1 MLQLVIIVAYFSVM
15 IIIGIVSRKQAR
27 GIDDFFVAGRKG
39 STLLITGSL
48 LATIVGGSSTV
59 GMAGLGF
66 SRGLS
71 GAWWLLV
78 GSIGLVVLGLF
89 LAKKVRAFGLYT
101 LPELVAKQYDKR
113 VGLAASIL
121 IVVAWVGVIAAQII
135 ASGTLLGVLGIGS
148 PLMWMVIFT
157 TIFITYS
164 VLGGQQAVIRTD
176 AVQTGIILAGVFGG
190 LALVLSRLGGWSG
203 LASVLPAGHFSFPTS
218 PQFSA
223 YELVSLLF
231 LVGLT
236 YVVGPDMYSRLFCA
250 RDTRTARKSVLW
262 AALIIV
268 PIAFG
273 ITLIGMGASALFPQ
287 IAPEQALPVIITEFM
302 PPFLGGV
309 VLAAL
314 LGALMSSAD
323 TCLMSAS
330 TILTVDIIGALK
342 PLSPAKTVAY
352 SRWAMVI
359 IGIAALALALALN
372 GVISALLFAYTIYTG
387 GVIMPVLAGFY
398 RERLRVTPLGAL
410 AAIIGGGSAAL
421 ISKILAIKYLDLG
434 SLGISLCL
442 LFLVSFFDNRIRG
455 RQLDGAKD
463 I

>member
-1 MLQLVIIVAYFSVM
+1 
-15 IIIGIVSRKQAR
+15 
-27 GIDDFFVAGRKG
+27 
-39 STLLITGSL
+39 
-48 LATIVGGSSTV
+48 
-59 GMAGLGF
+59 
-66 SRGLS
+66 
-71 GAWWLLV
+71 
-78 GSIGLVVLGLF
+78 
-89 LAKKVRAFGLYT
+89 
-101 LPELVAKQYDKR
+101 
-113 VGLAASIL
+113 
-121 IVVAWVGVIAAQII
+121 
-135 ASGTLLGVLGIGS
+135 
-148 PLMWMVIFT
+148 
-157 TIFITYS
+157 
-164 VLGGQQAVIRTD
+164 
-176 AVQTGIILAGVFGG
+176 
-190 LALVLSRLGGWSG
+190 
-203 LASVLPAGHFSFPTS
+203 
-218 PQFSA
+218 
-223 YELVSLLF
+223 
-231 LVGLT
+231 
-236 YVVGPDMYSRLFCA
+236 
-250 RDTRTARKSVLW
+250 VLW

-352 SRWAMVI
+352 SRWAMAI
-359 IGIAALALALALN
+359 IGIAALALALTLN

>member
-1 MLQLVIIVAYFSVM
+1 MLQLIIIAAYFLAM
-15 IIIGIVSRKQAR
+15 IVIGVVSRRRAR

-39 STLLITGSL
+39 STLLIAGSL
-48 LATIVGGSSTV
+48 LATIVGGSATV

-101 LPELVAKQYDKR
+101 LPELVARQYDRR
-113 VGLAASIL
+113 VGLAASVL

-135 ASGTLLGVLGIGS
+135 ASGTILGTLGMGTPVL
-148 PLMWMVIFT
+148 WMVIFT
-157 TIFITYS
+157 IVFITYA
-164 VLGGQQAVIRTD
+164 VLGGQQAIIRTD
-176 AVQTGIILAGVFGG
+176 AVQTGIILAGIFGG
-190 LALVLSRLGGWSG
+190 LALVMSRLGGWSG
-203 LASVLPAGHFSFPTS
+203 LVEALPAGHFAFPVS
-218 PQFSA
+218 PVFSG

-236 YVVGPDMYSRLFCA
+236 YVVGPDMYSRIFCA
-250 RDTRTARKSVLW
+250 RDSKTAQKSVFW

-287 IAPEQALPVIITEFM
+287 IPPEQALPVTITEVL

-323 TCLMSAS
+323 TCLLSAS
-330 TILTVDIIGALK
+330 TILTVDIVGAFK
-342 PLSPAKTVAY
+342 PLRPVKTVSY

-359 IGIAALALALALN
+359 MGVAALSLALTMK

-387 GVIMPVLAGFY
+387 GLIMPVLIGFY

-410 AAIIGGGSAAL
+410 VAIVGGGVAAL
-421 ISKILAIKYLDLG
+421 ISKILAIKYLDLC
-434 SLGISLCL
+434 SLVISLCL

-455 RQLDGAKD
+455 RQLDGTKD